1 MATQLI
7 DEEKMM
13 IDMVRDLAR
22 EKVAPRAAEID
33 AQGEFPWDMKEL
45 LAEQDILGMP
55 FPEEYG
61 GLGSS
66 ELSILMVIEEL
77 AQRLRHDLAHPLRAA
92 AWLAAD
98 PAGGNRRAKAALHP
112 KARQWRVAGGVRA
125 DRARLRLRRWRD
137 AHARR
142 EARRCA
148 TCSTA

>member
-13 IDMVRDLAR
+13 IDVVRDLAR

-33 AQGEFPWDMKEL
+33 AKGEFPWDMKEL

-77 AQRLRHDLAHPLRAA
+77 AQSLRHDLAASSA
-92 AWLAAD
+92 CSSLA
-98 PAGGNRRAKAALHP
+98 RCRSS
-112 KARQWRVAGGVRA
+112 W
-125 DRARLRLRRWRD
+125 RARTSRSS
-137 AHARR
+137 A
-142 EARRCA
+142 
-148 TCSTA
+148 